1 MAGLHHLESTNVDAI
16 DIITRLSLRFSESV
30 DRKEVAMLFVSFHG
44 GKPGKHPLRNNV
56 HAYDKN
62 GKLISPSVL
71 DDKDGIILDELRG
84 IYLVGEYLYVANA
97 NRTQNSLLCYQGAGT
112 SYRFVSKFISHEIAE
127 GVLHPFD
134 FSFDGAGYC
143 YLSSQDT
150 NLVSRFT
157 VKAGGKA
164 AEAAPLPPALP
175 AQGRYLPGTFVASS
189 VGNLC
194 DMATTAV
201 PTPQGLGYSAAGDK
215 KHSVRG
221 VLWTNGALYVVDQP
235 AGKVK
240 AYGPTGKL
248 LGQSNQ
254 VESPVHLIAQKDTLY
269 VSGGDEVFT
278 AKLSKPAGD
287 LTLTAIPGL
296 HVKNGGGMAFSESG
310 HLYIASRTE
319 NVIYKLDSTFKA
331 MVFPCELPDNPEFL
345 LHLDR

>member
-1 MAGLHHLESTNVDAI
+1 
-16 DIITRLSLRFSESV
+16 
-30 DRKEVAMLFVSFHG
+30 MLFVTFHG

-56 HAYDKN
+56 HAYDKD
-62 GKLISPSVL
+62 GKLISRSVL
-71 DDKDGIILDELRG
+71 DDKDGITLDELRG
-84 IYLVGEYLYVANA
+84 IDIVGGYLYVANA

-112 SYRFVSKFISHEIAE
+112 SYRFVSTFASRETAE

-134 FSFDGAGYC
+134 FTFDGAGYC

-150 NLVSRFT
+150 NLVSRFKVT
-157 VKAGGKA
+157 AAGKAG
-164 AEAAPLPPALP
+164 EPAPSPPALP

-201 PTPQGLGYSAAGDK
+201 PVPQGLEYSAAGDK

-235 AGKVK
+235 AAKVK
-240 AYGPTGKL
+240 VYSPSGKF
-248 LGQSNQ
+248 LGQSNA
-254 VESPVHLIAQKDTLY
+254 VESPVHLMAYKETLY
-269 VSGGDEVFT
+269 VSGGNELFT
-278 AKLSKPAGD
+278 AKLSKPPGN
-287 LTLTAIPGL
+287 LMLTAIPGL

-310 HLYIASRTE
+310 HLYIASRTQ
-319 NVIYKLDSTFKA
+319 NTIYKFDSTFKA
-331 MVFPCELPDNPEFL
+331 VAFPCELPDNPEFL